1 MIGVKAVNDDHEIMM
16 ITDEGIIIQIAMD
29 DVSIQGR
36 NTSGVKLMN
45 LDEDVKIAQIAKVRE
60 KISGEDGELEI
71 EEDSEEAEL
80 DEEFSDE
87 SKE

>member
-45 LDEDVKIAQIAKVRE
+45 LDEDVKIAQIAYNSL
-60 KISGEDGELEI
+60 I
-71 EEDSEEAEL
+71 
-80 DEEFSDE
+80 
-87 SKE
+87 

>member
-1 MIGVKAVNDDHEIMM
+1 M

-60 KISGEDGELEI
+60 KISVGDGEIEI
-71 EEDSEEAEL
+71 SEDSEEEEL
-80 DEEFSDE
+80 DEEFLDE
-87 SKE
+87 DL

>member
-1 MIGVKAVNDDHEIMM
+1 MELQKTGY
-16 ITDEGIIIQIAMD
+16 
-29 DVSIQGR
+29 
-36 NTSGVKLMN
+36 LM
-45 LDEDVKIAQIAKVRE
+45 
-60 KISGEDGELEI
+60 ELEI